1 MPNKVFVEKEREGE
15 ESTTADRRPRSIW
28 NRCYATQR
36 RRGRVAARLDTSTKQ
51 SGSIGFG
58 RSGRARR
65 LHKNHVTTLQHT
77 AHNSAEPREGEIK
90 PKLRD
95 SGARLLTFLSSN
107 RMCNQ
112 TTELLE
118 QKAQRFRRRDNN
130 DRWDDLLM
138 TK

>member
-1 MPNKVFVEKEREGE
+1 MGERD
-15 ESTTADRRPRSIW
+15 SF
-28 NRCYATQR
+28 
-36 RRGRVAARLDTSTKQ
+36 TK
-51 SGSIGFG
+51 
-58 RSGRARR
+58 
-65 LHKNHVTTLQHT
+65 TTLQHT
-77 AHNSAEPREGEIK
+77 EHNSAELREGEIK

-112 TTELLE
+112 TVELLE
-118 QKAQRFRRRDNN
+118 QKAPRFRRRDNY